1 MSRSIL
7 KNTAI
12 FAAFTVLAQVL
23 AVLRDVVLVRVVG
36 VGQLLDTYY
45 MAFKIPDLMS
55 GFYMIF
61 LGSVV
66 FVPLITKAQKE
77 GGTEEV
83 IKKLR
88 EIGSFVFL
96 IIFGMFAIIYLA
108 LPFLATILVPQWSV
122 DQQLQMISLSRIL
135 LFSQLIFPL
144 GIISGALCMVYGR
157 VGYTAISSALYN
169 LGILLGAW
177 FLFPTFGI
185 YGVAYGVVLGSILFF
200 LVQAMPKDTRDV
212 ILQFRPQFHF
222 PTVKHFVQT
231 NISRFF
237 SVFLWQIFL
246 LLLLYVASKYGESAI
261 SVFNIAYGID
271 VSLISIIGASV
282 SSVMLPIFAR
292 LHLDGDEVALK
303 DNFNSSTFYTL
314 YISLIISFLLFLF
327 SESWMQ
333 VLYYFSK
340 VEPDKLAAIAAIF
353 GIFMLSL
360 PLQNCFDI
368 LRKFLYSTDKI
379 KAVSIFMIFFMM
391 VLMIYIF
398 IIKYFL
404 PDFDSINTIA
414 YGFLV
419 SNITTITIFSIIY
432 KKELPIK
439 YKEIFHKLLPMLIG
453 IPLSALLWYTLST
466 HTTYLQA
473 NNVIFYLL
481 KNVSLITVFL
491 LLILY
496 LLRDS
501 VVRVLVNKFILK

>member
-12 FAAFTVLAQVL
+12 FATFTVLAQVL
-23 AVLRDVVLVRVVG
+23 AVLRDVVLVRVAG

-66 FVPLITKAQKE
+66 FVPLITRAQKE
-77 GGTEEV
+77 GGTEEIV
-83 IKKLR
+83 KKLR

-96 IIFGMFAIIYLA
+96 IIFGMFAVIYLA
-108 LPFLATILVPQWSV
+108 LPYLATILVPQWSI
-122 DQQLQMISLSRIL
+122 DQQLQMIDLSRIL

-177 FLFPTFGI
+177 FLFPIFGI

-200 LVQAMPKDTRDV
+200 LVQAMPKDARGV
-212 ILQFRPQFHF
+212 LLQFRPQFHF

-231 NISRFF
+231 NVSRFF

-246 LLLLYVASKYGESAI
+246 LLLLYVASKYGESSI

-292 LHLDGDEVALK
+292 LHLDGDDVALK

-314 YISLIISFLLFLF
+314 YISLIISFLLFIF
-327 SESWMQ
+327 AESWLQ
-333 VLYYFSK
+333 VLYYFSQ
-340 VEPDKLAAIAAIF
+340 VEPDKLAAIAAVF

-360 PLQNCFDI
+360 PLQNFYEI
-368 LRKFLYSTDKI
+368 VRRFLYSTEKI
-379 KAVSIFMIFFMM
+379 TAVSMM
-391 VLMIYIF
+391 VIMLTFSIFTYIF
-398 IIKYFL
+398 LVKTFL
-404 PDFDSINTIA
+404 PQYDSVNTLA
-414 YGFLV
+414 YGFLLANV
-419 SNITTITIFSIIY
+419 GILFLFTFLY
-432 KKELPIK
+432 RKVLPFR
-439 YKEIFHKLLPMLIG
+439 YKEIFHKLLPILIG
-453 IPLSALLWYTLST
+453 IPLSALVWYTLST

-473 NNVIFYLL
+473 SNVIFYLF
-481 KNVSLITVFL
+481 KNVSLVLFL
-491 LLILY
+491 LFAVLY
-496 LLRDS
+496 ILRDS
-501 VVRVLVNKFILK
+501 VVRAIVKKV

>member
-12 FAAFTVLAQVL
+12 FAGFTVLAQIL
-23 AVLRDVVLVRVVG
+23 AVLRDVVLVRVAG

-45 MAFKIPDLMS
+45 MAFKIPDLVS

-83 IKKLR
+83 VKKLR
-88 EIGSFVFL
+88 EIGSFVF
-96 IIFGMFAIIYLA
+96 IVIFGMFVVIYVL
-108 LPFLATILVPQWSV
+108 LPFLATVLVPQWSA

-144 GIISGALCMVYGR
+144 GIISGALCMVYGK

-177 FLFPTFGI
+177 LLFPLFGI
-185 YGVAYGVVLGSILFF
+185 YGVAIGVVAGAILFF
-200 LVQAMPKDTRDV
+200 LVQAAPAETRNV
-212 ILQFRPQFHF
+212 LLQFRPQFHF
-222 PTVKHFVQT
+222 PTVKHFIAT
-231 NISRFF
+231 NTSRFF

-282 SSVMLPIFAR
+282 SSVMLPIFAK

-314 YISLIISFLLFLF
+314 YISLIISFLLFIF
-327 SESWMQ
+327 AESWMKI
-333 VLYYFSK
+333 LFHFSQ
-340 VEPDKLAAIAAIF
+340 VEPDKLAAIAIVF
-353 GIFMLSL
+353 SIFMLSL
-360 PLQNCFDI
+360 PLQNYFEI
-368 LRKFLYSTDKI
+368 LRKYLYSTEKI
-379 KAVSIFMIFFMM
+379 VAVSVMILLFIALFAAY
-391 VLMIYIF
+391 VLGVRNFVANLDSVNTLAYA
-398 IIKYFL
+398 FL
-404 PDFDSINTIA
+404 ASNILTIA
-414 YGFLV
+414 
-419 SNITTITIFSIIY
+419 IFSIIY
-432 KKELPIK
+432 RRTLPFR
-439 YKEIFHKLLPMLIG
+439 YKEIFHKLLPLLIS
-453 IPLSALLWYTLST
+453 IPVSALLWYTLST
-466 HTTYLQA
+466 YTQLLQA
-473 NNVIFYLL
+473 DTVIIYLL
-481 KNVSLITVFL
+481 KNVSVIL
-491 LLILY
+491 LSLLALLY
-496 LLRDS
+496 SLRDS
-501 VVRVLVNKFILK
+501 VVKVLVDKIILK

>member
-12 FAAFTVLAQVL
+12 FATFTVLAQVL
-23 AVLRDVVLVRVVG
+23 AILRDVVLVRVAG

-66 FVPLITKAQKE
+66 FVPLITRAQKE
-77 GGTEEV
+77 GGTEEIV
-83 IKKLR
+83 KKLK

-96 IIFGMFAIIYLA
+96 VISGMFAVIYLA
-108 LPFLATILVPQWSV
+108 LPYLATILVPQWST
-122 DQQLQMISLSRIL
+122 DQQLQMIDLSRIL

-177 FLFPTFGI
+177 FLFPIFGI
-185 YGVAYGVVLGSILFF
+185 YGVAYGVVLGSALFF

-212 ILQFRPQFHF
+212 LLQFRPQFHF

-231 NISRFF
+231 NVSRFF

-246 LLLLYVASKYGESAI
+246 LLLLYVASKYGESSI

-271 VSLISIIGASV
+271 VSLISVIGVSV

-292 LHLDGDEVALK
+292 LHLDGDDVALK

-327 SESWMQ
+327 AESWMQ
-333 VLYYFSK
+333 VLYYFSQ
-340 VEPDKLAAIAAIF
+340 VEPDKLAAIAAVF

-360 PLQNCFDI
+360 PLQNYFEI
-368 LRKFLYSTDKI
+368 LRKYLYSTEKI
-379 KAVSIFMIFFMM
+379 VAVSVMIVLFILLFGAYVLCVRSFNLDFGSVNTLAYAFF
-391 VLMIYIF
+391 F
-398 IIKYFL
+398 
-404 PDFDSINTIA
+404 
-414 YGFLV
+414 
-419 SNITTITIFSIIY
+419 SNILTISVFSIIY
-432 KKELPIK
+432 RKTLPFR
-439 YKEIFHKLLPMLIG
+439 YKEIFHKLLPILIG
-453 IPLSALLWYTLST
+453 IPLSALVWYTLST

-473 NNVIFYLL
+473 SNVIFYLF
-481 KNVSLITVFL
+481 KNVSLVLFL
-491 LLILY
+491 LFAVLY
-496 LLRDS
+496 ILRDS
-501 VVRVLVNKFILK
+501 VVRAIVKKV